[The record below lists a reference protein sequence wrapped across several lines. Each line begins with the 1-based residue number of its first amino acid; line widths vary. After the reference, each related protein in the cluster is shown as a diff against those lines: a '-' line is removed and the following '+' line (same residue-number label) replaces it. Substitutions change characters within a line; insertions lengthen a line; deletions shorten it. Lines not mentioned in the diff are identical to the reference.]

1 MKREQFVKS
10 LALSILPLVVLQA
23 CQRRLP
29 SAPTVVTGKVID
41 ENNMPV
47 EGFMFSFSGIDKKN
61 LINGLPTFLER
72 QKTDKQG
79 IYIISVVIPDG
90 TNNIAFVVE
99 GYEND
104 YAKTSM
110 IDLYIEKLGIYE
122 PYGSVGEGPINYGK
136 TNTFNFQ
143 IRKR

>member
-1 MKREQFVKS
+1 MKREQFIKS

-29 SAPTVVTGKVID
+29 SAPTVITGKVID

-72 QKTDKQG
+72 QKTD
-79 IYIISVVIPDG
+79 
-90 TNNIAFVVE
+90 
-99 GYEND
+99 
-104 YAKTSM
+104 
-110 IDLYIEKLGIYE
+110 
-122 PYGSVGEGPINYGK
+122 
-136 TNTFNFQ
+136 
-143 IRKR
+143 RKSTRLNSSHVD